1 VSSDP
6 KLDEMVMRV
15 KKGLAEEDMKTS
27 LENGTRDGP
36 IISKSQYKRV
46 TMQMKGGDLF
56 NGKTNA

>member
-1 VSSDP
+1 
-6 KLDEMVMRV
+6 
-15 KKGLAEEDMKTS
+15 MKTS